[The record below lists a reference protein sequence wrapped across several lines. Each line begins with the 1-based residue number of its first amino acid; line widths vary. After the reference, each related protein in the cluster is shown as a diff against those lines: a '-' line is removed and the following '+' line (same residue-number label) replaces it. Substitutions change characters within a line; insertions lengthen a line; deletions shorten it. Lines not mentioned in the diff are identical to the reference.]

1 MGDVPGTEVAE
12 SVEGRARP
20 QPESHRENERV
31 SGPAGGAQSRAAQVG
46 RTGRTGA
53 QGGAATPGLGGG
65 RAGPLTSASVS
76 GPVGEVRVRCVSA
89 CALELNRPFLG
100 SQALPGAVLGLG

>member
-1 MGDVPGTEVAE
+1 MAE

-53 QGGAATPGLGGG
+53 SGWGRDARPGRRSG
-65 RAGPLTSASVS
+65 RAPDFCVCFGSCWRGSR
-76 GPVGEVRVRCVSA
+76 PVYLGLCS
-89 CALELNRPFLG
+89 ELNRPFFG